1 MKLYY
6 SPGACS
12 LSPHI
17 ALREAGLN
25 FDLVKVDLGSKET
38 SEGGDYRK
46 INPKGYVPALAMDD
60 GKVLTEGPAIVQWIA
75 DQRPSAG
82 LAPANGTFERYKL
95 QEWLNFITSEMHK
108 SFGSLFNKALP
119 EEAKKMTK
127 ERITGR
133 LKWLEEHLKT
143 DYLTGSRF
151 TVADAYLFVVL
162 GWGQYLDIDLK
173 PYPKVQ
179 AYMARIAARPKVK
192 EAMAAEG
199 LN

>member
-46 INPKGYVPALAMDD
+46 VNPKGYVPTLTLDS
-60 GKVLTEGPAIVQWIA
+60 GQTLTEGPAIVQWIA
-75 DQRPSAG
+75 DQRPSMG

-95 QEWLNFITSEMHK
+95 QEWLNFTTSEMHK

-119 EEAKKMTK
+119 EETKKMTK
-127 ERITGR
+127 ERIATR
-133 LKWLEEHLKT
+133 LQWLEEQLKS

-151 TVADAYLFVVL
+151 SVADGYLFVVL
-162 GWGQYLDIDLK
+162 GWSKSLDIDLK
-173 PYPKVQ
+173 PYPKLQ
-179 AYMARIAARPKVK
+179 AYIERVAARPKVK
-192 EAMAAEG
+192 EALAAEG
-199 LN
+199 LA

>member
-17 ALREAGLN
+17 VLREAGLN

-46 INPKGYVPALAMDD
+46 VNPKGYVPALTLDD
-60 GKVLTEGPAIVQWIA
+60 GKTLTEGPAIVQWVA
-75 DQRPSAG
+75 DQRPSMG

-108 SFGSLFNKALP
+108 SMGSLFNKALP
-119 EEAKKMTK
+119 EEAKKLTR
-127 ERITGR
+127 ERLATR
-133 LKWLEEHLKT
+133 LHWLDEQLKS

-151 TVADAYLFVVL
+151 SVADAYLFVVL
-162 GWGQYLDIDLK
+162 GWTKYLDIDLK
-173 PYPKVQ
+173 PYPKLQ
-179 AYMARIAARPKVK
+179 AYMERIAARPKVQ
-192 EAMAAEG
+192 EALAAEG
-199 LN
+199 LA

>member
-17 ALREAGLN
+17 VLREAGLN

-46 INPKGYVPALAMDD
+46 VNPKGYVPALTLDD
-60 GKVLTEGPAIVQWIA
+60 GQTLTEGPAIVQWVA
-75 DQRPSAG
+75 DQRPATG

-95 QEWLNFITSEMHK
+95 QEWLNFITSEVHK
-108 SFGSLFNKALP
+108 AMGSLFNKALP

-127 ERITGR
+127 DRIATR
-133 LKWLEEHLKT
+133 LQWLDEQFKS

-151 TVADAYLFVVL
+151 SVADAYLFVVL
-162 GWGQYLDIDLK
+162 GWGKYVGVDLK
-173 PYPKVQ
+173 PYPKLQ
-179 AYMARIAARPKVK
+179 AYLERIAARPKVK
-192 EAMAAEG
+192 EALAAEG
-199 LN
+199 LA

>member
-6 SPGACS
+6 TPGACS

-46 INPKGYVPALAMDD
+46 VNPKGYVPALTLDN
-60 GKVLTEGPAIVQWIA
+60 GQTLTEGPAIVQWIA
-75 DQRPSAG
+75 DQRPSMG

-119 EEAKKMTK
+119 DEAKKMTK
-127 ERITGR
+127 DRIATR
-133 LKWLEEHLKT
+133 LKWLEEQFKT

-151 TVADAYLFVVL
+151 TVADGYLFVVL
-162 GWGQYLDIDLK
+162 GWAKYLDIDLK
-173 PYPKVQ
+173 PYPKIQ
-179 AYMARIAARPKVK
+179 AYMDRIAARPKVK
-192 EAMAAEG
+192 EALAAEG
-199 LN
+199 S

>member
-108 SFGSLFNKALP
+108 AFGSLFNKALP

-127 ERITGR
+127 EKIATR
-133 LKWLEEHLKT
+133 LKWLDEQFKT

-151 TVADAYLFVVL
+151 TVADGYLFVVL
-162 GWGQYLDIDLK
+162 GWAQYLDIDLK

>member
-46 INPKGYVPALAMDD
+46 VNPKGYVPALAIDD

-151 TVADAYLFVVL
+151 TVADAYLFVIL
-162 GWGQYLDIDLK
+162 GWAKYLDIDLK
-173 PYPKVQ
+173 PYPKLQ
-179 AYMARIAARPKVK
+179 AYQARVGGRPKVK
-192 EAMAAEG
+192 EALEAEG
-199 LN
+199 LS